1 MIHWIPGVSADASE
15 DRYSDNTFTLTNR
28 TGATVFFSFYGT
40 SMSVVGA
47 KRSNHGPYH
56 GASDGVNSG
65 PLHGQANPEQFNVSL
80 FSSTAPGAK
89 LGHHT
94 VTITN
99 DNNTYFDIDYV
110 YFQSSVGTDNEQLI
124 VNTYQD
130 THPAL
135 KYTPPSSWGAPHNI
149 GKFSGGSGH
158 LSLGPV
164 SKTSSN
170 SYTANVDNNTQQS
183 LSAQKQVYRPQQVL
197 FFAANLGSSLEH
209 TLIMELEAQSVGEL
223 AIDYIN
229 VYTTP
234 SLGGTFLGT
243 EPGMTV
249 NQSTHAVTQTRYG
262 YILNLIH
269 PTTTSGPLLYTPVSI
284 LRHPLSS
291 GVIAG
296 LAISS
301 LVAVLA
307 IFFSIFVARHYR
319 RKIKQLGL
327 NEKSD
332 DQYELIKRRSW
343 PPKHVRG
350 TPGGAISTNNENGA
364 EHVLTPAPFPIGLVP
379 NIHERTCPETTGSS
393 AIPTS
398 AATHMTR
405 PATNALHRSLTGL
418 TMSTQPPEY
427 S

>member
-1 MIHWIPGVSADASE
+1 
-15 DRYSDNTFTLTNR
+15 
-28 TGATVFFSFYGT
+28 
-40 SMSVVGA
+40 
-47 KRSNHGPYH
+47 
-56 GASDGVNSG
+56 
-65 PLHGQANPEQFNVSL
+65 
-80 FSSTAPGAK
+80 
-89 LGHHT
+89 
-94 VTITN
+94 
-99 DNNTYFDIDYV
+99 
-110 YFQSSVGTDNEQLI
+110 
-124 VNTYQD
+124 
-130 THPAL
+130 
-135 KYTPPSSWGAPHNI
+135 
-149 GKFSGGSGH
+149 
-158 LSLGPV
+158 
-164 SKTSSN
+164 
-170 SYTANVDNNTQQS
+170 
-183 LSAQKQVYRPQQVL
+183 
-197 FFAANLGSSLEH
+197 
-209 TLIMELEAQSVGEL
+209 MELEAQSVGEL

-243 EPGMTV
+243 EP
-249 NQSTHAVTQTRYG
+249 
-262 YILNLIH
+262 
-269 PTTTSGPLLYTPVSI
+269 
-284 LRHPLSS
+284 
-291 GVIAG
+291 
-296 LAISS
+296 
-301 LVAVLA
+301 
-307 IFFSIFVARHYR
+307 ARHYR